1 MEALHSILRNEEQ
14 NALYFSSMDTEAL
27 IHFLRGRDY
36 CIEEMWEIK
45 DLPDGSFEEKQLG
58 WPDEEP
64 EWVRSEH
71 SGALNWLMETFESH
85 SISILF
91 IKLDNGGFIRQDYGE
106 FSICF
111 GKGADLK
118 TPALRVLE
126 MYGYFAGEEI
136 WALSGQHNI
145 MLPIEGLIGYES
157 NEITKEQLDAVVRNG
172 QSIIEEHKKLD
183 AMIAEDKK
191 KL

>member
-85 SISILF
+85 SISI
-91 IKLDNGGFIRQDYGE
+91 
-106 FSICF
+106 
-111 GKGADLK
+111 
-118 TPALRVLE
+118 VL
-126 MYGYFAGEEI
+126 
-136 WALSGQHNI
+136 S
-145 MLPIEGLIGYES
+145 YES
-157 NEITKEQLDAVVRNG
+157 TIV
-172 QSIIEEHKKLD
+172 
-183 AMIAEDKK
+183 
-191 KL
+191 